1 MNRIGDCQVIRTLSG
16 MAVCLALCLVT
27 RECIG
32 QESQRTALIRPAG
45 GEEYPK
51 VTPGGRKSIGIA
63 LEGGGALGL
72 AHVGVLKWMQ
82 AHHIPIDRVA
92 GTSMGALVG
101 SLVASGYSADDIDR
115 LVTKGNF
122 DDLFTLKPSLSNVSF
137 RRREDREYLP
147 QALTFGLRNGKVSLG
162 DALIADDQ
170 LNAFLGHELV
180 AYNGENLNFD
190 DLPIPFRCVAT
201 DLTTLQPAVFQAG
214 SLPFAVR
221 ASISIPGVFP
231 PVTDRGDVLVDGAI
245 VDNLPTD
252 VLRNDLHANVVI
264 AVHLSDSPFD
274 AKDGT
279 SLL

>member
-1 MNRIGDCQVIRTLSG
+1 M
-16 MAVCLALCLVT
+16 
-27 RECIG
+27 
-32 QESQRTALIRPAG
+32 
-45 GEEYPK
+45 
-51 VTPGGRKSIGIA
+51 GRKSVGIA

-82 AHHIPIDRVA
+82 AHHVPIDRVA

-101 SLVASGYSADDIDR
+101 SLFAAGYSSEEIER
-115 LVTKGNF
+115 LVVNGHF

-137 RRREDREYLP
+137 RRREDRDYLP
-147 QALTFGLRNGKVSLG
+147 QALTFGLRNGKLSLG

-180 AYNGENLNFD
+180 AYNGQNLSFD
-190 DLPIPFRCVAT
+190 NLPIPFRCVAT
-201 DLTTLQPAVFQAG
+201 DLTTLRPAVLRSG

-231 PVTDRGDVLVDGAI
+231 PVRDHGDLLVDGAI

-252 VLRNDLHANVVI
+252 VLRNDLHADVVI
-264 AVHLSDSPFD
+264 AVHLSDAAFEG
-274 AKDGT
+274 KDGT
-279 SLL
+279 SLLGIFARAFQAGTNRNEEISRSLADLEIVPDVSGFSPKDYSKASALMRAGYD